1 MQLLIFFRL
10 VEFSPLGDHIL
21 TAVTNI
27 PQPVSKSF
35 SFLDK
40 IKYTKH
46 KFERQTVDFL
56 VEFIFRVESQ
66 MMSKCVQNKYWSVSL
81 IFNTF

>member
-46 KFERQTVDFL
+46 KFER
-56 VEFIFRVESQ
+56 
-66 MMSKCVQNKYWSVSL
+66 
-81 IFNTF
+81 